1 LSSPFGKGGMRLGL
15 LKDQDKDDD
24 YLIIASLTVMILEV
38 INSLSSG
45 LGNFFFIVGSNRS

>member
-1 LSSPFGKGGMRLGL
+1 MRLGL